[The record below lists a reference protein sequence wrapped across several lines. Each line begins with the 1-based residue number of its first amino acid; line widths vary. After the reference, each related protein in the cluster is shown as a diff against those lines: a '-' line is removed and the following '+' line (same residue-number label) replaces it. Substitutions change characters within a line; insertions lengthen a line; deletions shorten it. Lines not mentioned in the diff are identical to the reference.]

1 MSTNP
6 PKGEA
11 ALPPMSGSVALV
23 HQTQPTPYTCAHT
36 CLAMVLGR
44 PVEEV
49 MHEVKE
55 LAGMNT
61 HDLLN
66 ALERY
71 GVMHAL
77 TMFGALW
84 SGWQL
89 VTVPSLNVR
98 GGTHK
103 VLVHWEAG
111 KYHVLDPSPKI
122 RYAEDGSDLN
132 SWHDVILV
140 RPPNAGSD
148 ARRAGLPDQQCG

>member
-1 MSTNP
+1 MSTNLP
-6 PKGEA
+6 SDEA
-11 ALPPMSGSVALV
+11 ALPPMSGSVVLV
-23 HQTQPTPYTCAHT
+23 HQTQPTPYTCTHT

-44 PVEEV
+44 PVEEI
-49 MHEVKE
+49 MREVK
-55 LAGMNT
+55 LDGMNT
-61 HDLLN
+61 RDLLC

-71 GVMHAL
+71 NVMHAL

-103 VLVHWEAG
+103 VLVHWEDG
-111 KYHVLDPSPKI
+111 KYRVLDPSPKI
-122 RYAEDGSDLN
+122 RYAEDGSDLD

-140 RPPNAGSD
+140 RPQNEKTHATNSAGK
-148 ARRAGLPDQQCG
+148 